1 MAAKTRFKV
10 TLSKPVTAQVSVME
24 RPDRV
29 IIDLP
34 EVAFHLPAEA
44 GRSKEGLIASYRYG
58 LFAPGRSRV
67 VMDLA
72 QPAVVSGMTTAPDA
86 TGAATI
92 LAIELSRTEREEFR
106 KAGCGKL
113 GRRRRTPRRRRR
125 SRRPRTS
132 GR

>member
-1 MAAKTRFKV
+1 
-10 TLSKPVTAQVSVME
+10 ME

-67 VMDLA
+67 VMELTD
-72 QPAVVSGMTTAPDA
+72 PAVVSGMTAAPDA
-86 TGAATI
+86 TGAADDPDHRA
-92 LAIELSRTEREEFR
+92 LPHRARGVSQGGR
-106 KAGCGKL
+106 GKL
-113 GRRRRTPRRRRR
+113 GRHEGEPRRRRR
-125 SRRPRTS
+125 SKKPRMR

>member
-1 MAAKTRFKV
+1 
-10 TLSKPVTAQVSVME
+10 ME

-67 VMDLA
+67 VMELDAAGRRLRHDH
-72 QPAVVSGMTTAPDA
+72 GEPDA

-92 LAIELSRTEREEFR
+92 LTIELSRTERER
-106 KAGCGKL
+106 VPQGGCRER
-113 GRRRRTPRRRRR
+113 GRRRRQPRRRRR
-125 SRRPRTS
+125 SRRPRMR